1 MTLTNKYK
9 ASDYG
14 KVAVLMGGLSAERPI
29 SLISGQA
36 VFDALIKKGVNA
48 HIIDVQIDV
57 LEKIN
62 AGKFDRAFIA
72 LHGRGGE
79 DGLIQGALEILHLP
93 YTGSG
98 VLGSAL
104 AMDKSRTKKIWLSDD
119 LPTPAFTEL
128 NEKSNWDSVGK
139 QLGFPLMVKP
149 VREGSSLGATK
160 VKHVEDLESAWH
172 LASKFDNR
180 VMAEQWITGDEYTV
194 PILNNQAL
202 PMIKLETPRE
212 FYDYKAKYEE
222 ETTQYICPC
231 GLDKKTEK
239 NIGELSLSAFDAL
252 DGYGWGRIDFLMD
265 DKGQPWLIEANTIP
279 GMTDHSLVPMS
290 AKQAGIGFDDLV
302 MEILN
307 TSMVKRN

>member
-1 MTLTNKYK
+1 MTSTNKYK
-9 ASDYG
+9 VSDYG

-36 VFDALIKKGVNA
+36 VYEALVNEGVDAHAV
-48 HIIDVQIDV
+48 DVQKDI
-57 LEKIN
+57 LEKLD

-79 DGLIQGALEILHLP
+79 DGLIQGALETLQLP

-119 LPTPAFTEL
+119 LPTPDFVEL
-128 NEKSNWDSVGK
+128 NEKSDWKAIGDR
-139 QLGFPLMVKP
+139 LGFPLMVKP

-160 VKHVEDLESAWH
+160 VKQIEDLENAWH
-172 LASKFDNR
+172 LASKFDDR
-180 VMAEQWITGDEYTV
+180 VMAEQWITGGEYTV
-194 PILNNQAL
+194 PILNDRVL

-212 FYDYKAKYEE
+212 FYDYQAKYEE
-222 ETTQYICPC
+222 DTTKYICPC
-231 GLDKKTEK
+231 GLDGKTETE
-239 NIGELSLSAFDAL
+239 IGELALSAFRTLDAS
-252 DGYGWGRIDFLMD
+252 GWGRIDFLMD
-265 DKGQPWLIEANTIP
+265 EKGLPWFIEANTVP
-279 GMTDHSLVPMS
+279 GMTSHSLVPMG
-290 AKQAGIGFDDLV
+290 AKQAGIAFDDLV

-307 TSMVKRN
+307 TSLVKRY